1 MSPSILYL
9 SKGIESASTR
19 YRALQFFE
27 PLAKA
32 GYQALHMPLGGS
44 PINYLLALKQ
54 AGKADV
60 VIVLR
65 KTLPLPLLWL
75 LRKQARRLVFEL
87 DDAIFCNSDGSP
99 SSTRMT
105 RFSQMIRQCDH
116 VIAGNRFLANTA
128 HSINSAVSVLPTCV
142 DADKYAIQ
150 ATQPDEFFDVVWIG
164 SSSTRKY
171 LETALPGLRLAHQAI
186 PQLRLKIIA
195 DFELPDAGLPC
206 LAIPWRAD
214 TEALELSTAHVGI
227 APMIDNDW
235 TRGKCALKVLQYFA
249 ANLPVVSSPAGV
261 NAEIVTAGQNGE
273 FASSPSEWAQALQKL
288 ATDPALRQR
297 YASNGRAMVIRDFS
311 RSAVLSKLTDTLN
324 NLLPVQ
330 KT

>member
-1 MSPSILYL
+1 MSRTILYL

-19 YRALQFFE
+19 YRALQFFA
-27 PLAKA
+27 PLRQA
-32 GYQALHMPLGGS
+32 GYYPLHMPLSGGA
-44 PINYLLALKQ
+44 INYLRALRH
-54 AGKADV
+54 ARKADA

-75 LRKQARRLVFEL
+75 LRKQTKRLVFEL

-105 RFSQMIRQCDH
+105 RFIQMIRRCDH

-128 HSINSAVSVLPTCV
+128 LPINAAVSVLPTCV

-150 ATQPDEFFDVVWIG
+150 ATPSAEFFDVVWIG

-171 LETALPGLRLAHQAI
+171 LEAALPGLRLAHQAI
-186 PQLRLKIIA
+186 PQLRLKVIA
-195 DFELPDAGLPC
+195 DFDLPDAGLPC

-214 TEALELSTAHVGI
+214 TEVQELATAHVGI
-227 APMIDNDW
+227 APMINNDW

-249 ANLPVVSSPAGV
+249 ANLPVVCSPAGV
-261 NAEIVTAGQNGE
+261 NAEIVTAGENGE

-288 ATDPALRQR
+288 ASDPTLRQR
-297 YASNGRAMVIRDFS
+297 YASSGRALVIRDFS
-311 RSAVLSKLTDTLN
+311 RSAALSKLTDTLN
-324 NLLPVQ
+324 SLIPAQNA
-330 KT
+330 